1 MIKSNNFMEG
11 VFHKIRRPNLWEV
24 ETISIAILNFNEEGL
39 NKNPSLREHPSLSV
53 AAGIIMVNSS
63 SICVV
68 LDMVHYGEYIS
79 LVIYAKTECWV
90 NKNSL
95 EEFSERVSEL
105 AWGDTKME
113 QSQTSPVMQ
122 DSKVVPRSVKC

>member
-11 VFHKIRRPNLWEV
+11 VFHKIRRPNLWKLKLYQLLCR
-24 ETISIAILNFNEEGL
+24 LNFNEEGL
-39 NKNPSLREHPSLSV
+39 NKNPR
-53 AAGIIMVNSS
+53 
-63 SICVV
+63 
-68 LDMVHYGEYIS
+68 VHYGEYIS

-113 QSQTSPVMQ
+113 QSQTSPVM
-122 DSKVVPRSVKC
+122 

>member
-39 NKNPSLREHPSLSV
+39 NKNPR
-53 AAGIIMVNSS
+53 
-63 SICVV
+63 
-68 LDMVHYGEYIS
+68 VHYGEYIS

-113 QSQTSPVMQ
+113 QSQTSPVM
-122 DSKVVPRSVKC
+122 